1 MLPDTHFVKE
11 ASASLTASF
20 SASLILTLLK
30 EAGKEPEASL
40 TKIKEAEG
48 SLTKIKKADLEEAE
62 PSLRNLVRLFF
73 LRRLKPL

>member
-1 MLPDTHFVKE
+1 MLPDTNFVKE
-11 ASASLTASF
+11 ASSSLTASF
-20 SASLILTLLK
+20 SASLIFTLLK

-48 SLTKIKKADLEEAE
+48 SLTKIIEADLKEAE
-62 PSLRNLVRLFF
+62 PSLRNLIRLFF

>member
-1 MLPDTHFVKE
+1 MLPDTNFVKE

-20 SASLILTLLK
+20 SASLIFTLLK

-40 TKIKEAEG
+40 TKIKEA
-48 SLTKIKKADLEEAE
+48 DLKEAE
-62 PSLRNLVRLFF
+62 PSLRNLIRLFF

>member
-1 MLPDTHFVKE
+1 MLQDTNFVKE

-30 EAGKEPEASL
+30 EAGKEPKASL

-48 SLTKIKKADLEEAE
+48 SLTKIIEADLKEAE
-62 PSLRNLVRLFF
+62 PSLRNLIRLFF

>member
-1 MLPDTHFVKE
+1 MLPDTNFVKE

-48 SLTKIKKADLEEAE
+48 SLRKL
-62 PSLRNLVRLFF
+62 
-73 LRRLKPL
+73 

>member
-1 MLPDTHFVKE
+1 MLPDTNFVKE

-20 SASLILTLLK
+20 SASLIFTLLK

-48 SLTKIKKADLEEAE
+48 SLRKL
-62 PSLRNLVRLFF
+62 
-73 LRRLKPL
+73 

>member
-1 MLPDTHFVKE
+1 MLPDTNFVKE

-20 SASLILTLLK
+20 SASLIFTLLK

-48 SLTKIKKADLEEAE
+48 SLTKIIEAEAE
-62 PSLRNLVRLFF
+62 PSLRNLIRLFF

>member
-1 MLPDTHFVKE
+1 MLPDTNFVKE
-11 ASASLTASF
+11 ASSSLTASF
-20 SASLILTLLK
+20 SASFIFTLLK

-48 SLTKIKKADLEEAE
+48 SLRKIIDADLKEAE
-62 PSLRNLVRLFF
+62 PSLRNLIRLFF

>member
-1 MLPDTHFVKE
+1 MLPDTNFVKE
-11 ASASLTASF
+11 ASASLTAFF
-20 SASLILTLLK
+20 SASLIFTLFK

-48 SLTKIKKADLEEAE
+48 SLRKIIDADLKEAE
-62 PSLRNLVRLFF
+62 PSLRNLIRLFF

>member
-20 SASLILTLLK
+20 SASFTLTLLK
-30 EAGKEPEASL
+30 EAGNEPEASL

-48 SLTKIKKADLEEAE
+48 SLTKIKEEAE